1 MRCVLSVKNISRSV
15 WLGLTITV
23 VFDSFGQILWKSVAS
38 SLPDTDDILTLVLA
52 AANQRLTWLLASLLL
67 AQLFLWMAVLKR
79 ADLSLAQPLTSLS
92 YVGVGVLS
100 WVWLGESWH
109 WNTILSVALILI
121 GVALVSFSPRNPVQ
135 LVESLK
141 E

>member
-38 SLPDTDDILTLVLA
+38 TLPDTDDILTLVLA
-52 AANQRLTWLLASLLL
+52 AANQRLTWLLAGLLL

-100 WVWLGESWH
+100 WVWLGESWR

-121 GVALVSFSPRNPVQ
+121 GVALVSSSPRNPVQ
-135 LVESLK
+135 LVESEK